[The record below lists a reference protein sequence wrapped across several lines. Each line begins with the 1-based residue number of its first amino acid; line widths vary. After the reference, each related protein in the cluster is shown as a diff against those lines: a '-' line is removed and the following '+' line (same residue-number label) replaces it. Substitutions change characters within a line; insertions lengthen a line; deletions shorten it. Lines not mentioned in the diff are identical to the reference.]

1 MAKRSV
7 DQWNRLG
14 DAQRKR
20 YLAAGRTGSLNG
32 KANLTPAQVRR
43 YYLDGGDL
51 GGGRGRHPGKGAAPR
66 KATNASSIGRATD
79 AEVKQLRSWRKNSA
93 PKWLPKSQSVMG
105 DDTAAILSQIGL
117 QPRNWKD
124 VIITQN
130 ENGTYTMTVT
140 SKRSSRV
147 AKVLLPDRDS
157 VLEVRNLFN
166 ANTRRELVDKK
177 EAARLDKYW
186 SKADLAPWQI
196 GFDIRYISAVTN
208 VPNTPTPTGR
218 ALPTNRKKRK

>member
-7 DQWNRLG
+7 EQWNRLS

-20 YLAAGRTGSLNG
+20 YVAAGRTGKLTGSP
-32 KANLTPAQVRR
+32 NLTPAQVRR
-43 YYLDGGDL
+43 YYLNGGDL
-51 GGGRGRHPGKGAAPR
+51 GGGRGRHPGKGSAPVR
-66 KATNASSIGRATD
+66 ATNASSIGNATSD
-79 AEVKQLRSWRKNSA
+79 QVKQLRNWRKNRA

-117 QPRNWKD
+117 QPKNWGQ
-124 VIITQN
+124 VTITAN

-140 SKRSSRV
+140 SKRSNRV

-166 ANTRRELVDKK
+166 ANSRRELVDKK
-177 EAARLDKYW
+177 EAARLEKYW
-186 SKADLAPWQI
+186 AKADQSPWEI
-196 GFDIRYISAVTN
+196 GFDIRYVSPVSRVTA
-208 VPNTPTPTGR
+208 TPVPTGR
-218 ALPTNRKKRK
+218 AFTK